1 MGTPVAIQ
9 EAMNMLSTVYGN
21 KPRKLDYDKVAS
33 AIFVQPPMGTC
44 GISEKEALKR
54 GFKNLDVYMDGAVS
68 QGAGFQAEC
77 FKFTESKE
85 EMMVK
90 VIVDADTD
98 KVLGIHYVGKDAG
111 EIMQGFGVAMYK
123 GMTRED
129 VYNTVAI
136 HPTSAEELVCI
147 PGIDL
152 MKPERQYRDG
162 VIQK

>member
-1 MGTPVAIQ
+1 MG
-9 EAMNMLSTVYGN
+9 STLYGG
-21 KPRKLDYDKVAS
+21 KKRKLDYDKIAS

-44 GISEKEALKR
+44 GLSEKECLKR
-54 GFKNLDVYMDGAVS
+54 GYKNMDVYMDGAVS
-68 QGAGFQAEC
+68 QGAGFQAEV
-77 FKFTESKE
+77 FHFTNSKE

-111 EIMQGFGVAMYK
+111 EIMQGFGTAMRM
-123 GMTRED
+123 GCTRDDLYE
-129 VYNTVAI
+129 TVAI

-152 MKPERQYRDG
+152 MAAERQYRDG
-162 VIQK
+162 KGVKS